1 MSFSK
6 EIIHRTNLFAVSLF
20 DVRTTAVAA
29 VVLTAT
35 VVVLVVAVAVS
46 LVLCAAARGR
56 ARSGFVI
63 WIQTLALVAGFGF
76 EKSKYHSL

>member
-46 LVLCAAARGR
+46 LVLCAAALARAISPFEVWIFARALYVVGCLVRRG
-56 ARSGFVI
+56 
-63 WIQTLALVAGFGF
+63 
-76 EKSKYHSL
+76 